1 MGPWSSSPSVLRV
14 SPGPTLPLFH
24 SPLPPTIT
32 PSLPLGISR
41 SSASR
46 GCSESRTVERGD
58 PLRPGAGPV
67 PPRWQ
72 PREGYWT
79 FSKERIQEQ
88 LSLPLAL
95 GDFLIS
101 LAAPLCPRPVWCV
114 WGGTSC
120 QRSAGSQIRAPLPP
134 HPCPSHI
141 TGPSSLG
148 SLFIRSDACAEG
160 QALSPVLRTQR
171 REKGA
176 NSLALALATLV
187 FLVGA
192 GQAGRRTV
200 TR

>member
-1 MGPWSSSPSVLRV
+1 MEPPLEVPLGPWSSSPSVLRA

-24 SPLPPTIT
+24 GPLPPTIT

-72 PREGYWT
+72 HREGYWT

-114 WGGTSC
+114 WGEYFLSKICRLPNQSPPPPTSLP
-120 QRSAGSQIRAPLPP
+120 QPHHRPLFSGFIV
-134 HPCPSHI
+134 H
-141 TGPSSLG
+141 SL
-148 SLFIRSDACAEG
+148 RC
-160 QALSPVLRTQR
+160 VR
-171 REKGA
+171 
-176 NSLALALATLV
+176 
-187 FLVGA
+187 
-192 GQAGRRTV
+192 
-200 TR
+200 